1 MRITP
6 EQVIQDYQSAAQS
19 ATTSIICDGVPG
31 STTIKYFTSLKI
43 LRQNSKH
50 EASESYTTIA
60 SLRPATGAAIPS
72 AAIDIISRQATAKGN
87 YSDQDF
93 SQITLRLDLDTNKI
107 TCDDAGQYTCEL
119 RFDDSAEK
127 AQEETASQNFTVLST
142 YNFFSG
148 VYHYIFILNCTRLGI
163 LGWSP

>member
-50 EASESYTTIA
+50 EASGSYTTIA
-60 SLRPATGAAIPS
+60 SLRPATGAAIPE
-72 AAIDIISRQATAKGN
+72 AAADIISRQATVKGN
-87 YSDQDF
+87 YTDQDF
-93 SQITLRLDLDTNKI
+93 SQITLQLDLDTSKI

-119 RFDDSAEK
+119 RFDNLVEQ
-127 AQEETASQNFTVLST
+127 AQEQKSSQNFTVLST
-142 YNFFSG
+142 YNFFTG
-148 VYHYIFILNCTRLGI
+148 AYY
-163 LGWSP
+163 